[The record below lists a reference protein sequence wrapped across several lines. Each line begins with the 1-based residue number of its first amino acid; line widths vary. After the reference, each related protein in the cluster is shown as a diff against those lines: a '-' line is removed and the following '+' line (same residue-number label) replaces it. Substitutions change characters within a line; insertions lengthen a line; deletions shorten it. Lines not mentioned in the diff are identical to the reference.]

1 MGLQLEE
8 EEKDILSRQVRNF
21 LLVTKEKRSLL
32 LFFFKKHLLVWW
44 QDNMKPYK

>member
-8 EEKDILSRQVRNF
+8 EEEDILSRQVRNF

-32 LFFFKKHLLVWW
+32 LVFF
-44 QDNMKPYK
+44 